1 MVSFI
6 IHIPLLYK
14 EGSGEVESVPLP
26 HLASP
31 YKGEELAHPFI
42 SFTSLITH
50 HPSRLVTFFP
60 RASAPRP
67 ESSPP

>member
-14 EGSGEVESVPLP
+14 EGSGEVESVLLP

-31 YKGEELAHPFI
+31 YKGEELAHPFFPLAPCL
-42 SFTSLITH
+42 SPLAYPH
-50 HPSRLVTFFP
+50 HIFPASVCVTPAVFI
-60 RASAPRP
+60 A
-67 ESSPP
+67 